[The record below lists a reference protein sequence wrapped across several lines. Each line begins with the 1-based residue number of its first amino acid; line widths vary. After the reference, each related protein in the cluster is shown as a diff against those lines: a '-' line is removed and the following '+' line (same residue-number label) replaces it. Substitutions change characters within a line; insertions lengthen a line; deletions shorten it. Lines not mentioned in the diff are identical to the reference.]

1 MDPGA
6 GSLTRHK
13 RYELR
18 GASRADNGCRDVD
31 ASPRFLFYSN
41 ECVGLGH
48 LRRCLRLARGLTEAD
63 PRSSALI
70 VTGSPV
76 ATSYSLPPRVDL
88 VKLPAL
94 ARDEEGNHLPERLAI
109 DVDMVSRVRSRLAVT
124 VASEFDPTVAVIDKT
139 PLGLRS
145 ELVPVL
151 ELLQTRSCRLV
162 LGLRDVEDGAESLR
176 RHWAQ
181 GGVREA
187 LERWYDTILVYGPS
201 TSADALELSRL
212 ERSRHP
218 DPSRRIRRSAG
229 RPSRPRRP
237 AGGLSPGD
245 RGRRRR
251 RLPAAVA
258 VRRGP
263 APQAPRVPRRR
274 RRRSLDAARPALP
287 VARARRRASTF
298 ASSSFAGTW
307 TASSSAPGRSSRW
320 PGYNTVSELLVAG
333 KPGLIV
339 PGVRPSREQ
348 RVRAEMLAESGVVQV
363 LDPETLDPAS
373 VRAALDRLLEAPP
386 PRVDLA
392 QYQGAARATAIVT
405 ELAASPAA

>member
-6 GSLTRHK
+6 GSLTRRK

-18 GASRADNGCRDVD
+18 GASRADDGCRDVD

-109 DVDMVSRVRSRLAVT
+109 DVDDGLAGPLAPRRDRRVRVRSHRGRDRQ
-124 VASEFDPTVAVIDKT
+124 DPARPAERAGPGARAAPNPLLPPGARTARRRGRGREPAP
-139 PLGLRS
+139 PLGAGGRARGARALVRHDPRLRP
-145 ELVPVL
+145 EH
-151 ELLQTRSCRLV
+151 Q
-162 LGLRDVEDGAESLR
+162 R
-176 RHWAQ
+176 RRA
-181 GGVREA
+181 R
-187 LERWYDTILVYGPS
+187 T
-201 TSADALELSRL
+201 SRL
-212 ERSRHP
+212 GRSRHP
-218 DPSRRIRRSAG
+218 HPSRRIRRSAG

-237 AGGLSPGD
+237 AARLSPGD

-263 APQAPRVPRRR
+263 APAGPSRAPP
-274 RRRSLDAARPALP
+274 SSLP
-287 VARARRRASTF
+287 V
-298 ASSSFAGTW
+298 
-307 TASSSAPGRSSRW
+307 P
-320 PGYNTVSELLVAG
+320 
-333 KPGLIV
+333 
-339 PGVRPSREQ
+339 
-348 RVRAEMLAESGVVQV
+348 
-363 LDPETLDPAS
+363 
-373 VRAALDRLLEAPP
+373 
-386 PRVDLA
+386 
-392 QYQGAARATAIVT
+392 
-405 ELAASPAA
+405 